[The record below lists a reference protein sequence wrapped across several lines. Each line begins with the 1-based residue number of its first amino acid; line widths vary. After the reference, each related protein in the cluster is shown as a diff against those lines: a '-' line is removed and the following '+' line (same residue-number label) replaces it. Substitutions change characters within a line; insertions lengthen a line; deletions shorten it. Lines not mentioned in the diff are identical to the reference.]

1 MDNSHLARVALA
13 ATTMAASAM
22 LPSYAGDSSV
32 VAPDNLLKHKVVAT
46 IPVGRGPLALVASP
60 DSDFVYVANFVSNDI
75 SIIDT
80 ITNRVEATTIH
91 IGMNQR
97 ALAITPDGKY
107 LYVVNGGNVS
117 VIQTSNRGL
126 VTTLTNV
133 SPSGGSP
140 AISPDGSLAYFPS
153 VAGFNSGQ
161 IAVVRTSD
169 NKVLDPI
176 PLESGAS
183 AVVFTGDGQYAYASL
198 PQQRALLGSLSIIET
213 FGRTVVGSIPV
224 RDPTFLTISP
234 DGHTLAVAHRI
245 GPHYTVVDTS
255 TNRVTAHIMARGAH
269 RPAAFT
275 PDGKYFCILKSS
287 ETYLE
292 IVSLATDTI
301 VGHTRVGAGPVDVA
315 IIPNGKYAY
324 VCNYSDNT
332 VSVIDVSTF

>member
-91 IGMNQR
+91 IGMNQS
-97 ALAITPDGKY
+97 ALAIT
-107 LYVVNGGNVS
+107 
-117 VIQTSNRGL
+117 
-126 VTTLTNV
+126 
-133 SPSGGSP
+133 
-140 AISPDGSLAYFPS
+140 PDGSLAYFPS

-198 PQQRALLGSLSIIET
+198 PPPRALLGSLSIIET

-275 PDGKYFCILKSS
+275 PDGKYFCLLKSS

-292 IVSLATDTI
+292 IVSLATDPI
-301 VGHTRVGAGPVDVA
+301 FAHTRVGTGPGDFAV
-315 IIPNGKYAY
+315 IPNGKYAY
-324 VCNYSDNT
+324 VCNFSDNT